1 MTHKN
6 SKDPKYIHNNPIWA
20 QNGPKGAQMRSHF
33 NKMLPVMH
41 VSVRHDLFYN
51 FSSDAMNVKNK
62 EKNPVFCSPL
72 SKGF

>member
-1 MTHKN
+1 
-6 SKDPKYIHNNPIWA
+6 
-20 QNGPKGAQMRSHF
+20 MRSHF
-33 NKMLPVMH
+33 NKILPVMP

-51 FSSDAMNVKNK
+51 FSSDVMNVKNK